1 MGSPPRGRRRG
12 SPPGCSPARV
22 RLLGVF
28 RHFLGFLGRILT
40 RLLAFV
46 YFLRFRG
53 GFFVGRLVP
62 LVLGGRYLAAVR
74 GGLRLAP
81 KEGRGGDGAD
91 SQGQEQYDHDAD
103 DHHRLRATAE
113 VCVLGLVGSHAP
125 QKLSAGLTAL
135 PQRVQYR

>member
-1 MGSPPRGRRRG
+1 
-12 SPPGCSPARV
+12 
-22 RLLGVF
+22 
-28 RHFLGFLGRILT
+28 
-40 RLLAFV
+40 LLAFV

-91 SQGQEQYDHDAD
+91 SQARSSTTTTPTIITGFEPPPK
-103 DHHRLRATAE
+103 
-113 VCVLGLVGSHAP
+113 CVLGLVGSHAP